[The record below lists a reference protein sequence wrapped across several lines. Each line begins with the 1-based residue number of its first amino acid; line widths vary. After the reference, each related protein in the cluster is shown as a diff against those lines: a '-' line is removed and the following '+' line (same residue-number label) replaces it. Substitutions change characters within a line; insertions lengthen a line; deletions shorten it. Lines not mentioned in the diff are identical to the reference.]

1 MSNFAAATLLGAVG
15 LLLYGIRL
23 AGDGIQKSAGGRIRK
38 LVAIVTENRV
48 LGLGVGAAMTA
59 FLQSSAATIALL
71 IGFVSAGLMT
81 LPQTIA
87 VILGA
92 DVGTT
97 LTVQLLAFRVYEFAL
112 PAVGVGAALHLW
124 GRSAQ
129 ARHVGQAVLGFAFV
143 FLALDAATRAMAPLR
158 DDPIFR
164 LLLEAL
170 RNNPGWTLVLAA
182 AFTALV
188 HSSAA
193 ALALALGLAHEGLID
208 LHAAMPIILG
218 ANLGSTV
225 AAIEAAIGAKR
236 EAQQVAAA
244 HVVSKAVGVALAFPL
259 ISPFADVVARSAG
272 DIARQIANAHT
283 IFNVCLALALLPFSS
298 VLAGVVRRA
307 LPPRQGEGE
316 RFGPKYLDE
325 SALASPPVAF
335 GQATRETLRMAD
347 IVQGMLRDTIR
358 AFQGHDP
365 ELVQRIEETDD
376 QVDRLDREI
385 KLFLTKLSR
394 AGLSEAQAR
403 RELELIAFSTDL
415 EAVGDVIDKN
425 LMELA
430 KKKLKGGLAFSDE
443 GWREIVDFHQKVC
456 ENVEL
461 AVSAFAT
468 RDPELAR
475 KLLRHKARLGEI
487 ERELNARHIGRLH
500 QGLRESIETSSIHLD
515 LLSNLHRINS
525 HITNVAYPIL
535 EGAGTNGG

>member
-1 MSNFAAATLLGAVG
+1 
-15 LLLYGIRL
+15 
-23 AGDGIQKSAGGRIRK
+23 
-38 LVAIVTENRV
+38 
-48 LGLGVGAAMTA
+48 
-59 FLQSSAATIALL
+59 
-71 IGFVSAGLMT
+71 
-81 LPQTIA
+81 
-87 VILGA
+87 
-92 DVGTT
+92 
-97 LTVQLLAFRVYEFAL
+97 
-112 PAVGVGAALHLW
+112 
-124 GRSAQ
+124 
-129 ARHVGQAVLGFAFV
+129 
-143 FLALDAATRAMAPLR
+143 
-158 DDPIFR
+158 
-164 LLLEAL
+164 
-170 RNNPGWTLVLAA
+170 
-182 AFTALV
+182 
-188 HSSAA
+188 
-193 ALALALGLAHEGLID
+193 
-208 LHAAMPIILG
+208 
-218 ANLGSTV
+218 
-225 AAIEAAIGAKR
+225 
-236 EAQQVAAA
+236 
-244 HVVSKAVGVALAFPL
+244 
-259 ISPFADVVARSAG
+259 VVARSAG